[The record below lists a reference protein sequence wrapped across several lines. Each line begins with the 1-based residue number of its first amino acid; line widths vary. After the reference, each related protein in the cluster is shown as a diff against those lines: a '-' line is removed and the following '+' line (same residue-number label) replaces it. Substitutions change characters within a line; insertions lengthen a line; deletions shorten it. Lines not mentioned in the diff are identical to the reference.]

1 MCIAQAGII
10 EPSVLNEPSDYEG
23 EFSYPLRRDH
33 SESVPAVQTHLQPD
47 TINYIN
53 KTLYKGTKIYGRKDN

>member
-10 EPSVLNEPSDYEG
+10 EPS
-23 EFSYPLRRDH
+23 
-33 SESVPAVQTHLQPD
+33 VQTHLQPD

>member
-47 TINYIN
+47 IFINN
-53 KTLYKGTKIYGRKDN
+53 FV